1 MKINVR
7 LLLITFIIVVLIT
20 VTSTLI
26 FYSLAIT
33 YLKKQNSEL
42 LLKSANDFIFNI
54 QSELER
60 FEEEYTYLKLSASSS
75 AADIISVKEID
86 FKLNCVSDRIIRSQS
101 IFFDNEPLVKDYYKF
116 SDLINDYPNIIIRS
130 DKMDDS
136 TEVYY
141 GKILEQNY
149 LDDKSQKI
157 GAELALDVNFED
169 IFISNSFENDIY
181 YYRILQAIDELKFK
195 NNFDFTEYEMTKS
208 DFFAT
213 YYKPKLDFG
222 TTSNLAFLIFKISNE
237 RVQFKEAMLMFVGII
252 LTASVLL
259 TLIFVLL
266 FTAKLRRQINYLT
279 TGAQL
284 VASGVLDHRIKVISK
299 DEIGKLSEVF
309 NSMVSELEK
318 KDRETKEYSDFLSL
332 INKNP
337 GLSEI
342 TELSLEKI
350 IANTDITLGSFYIVE
365 NGKSKLIASKGIER
379 KLLTSDEGI
388 DYHKKIIKNKE
399 SLEFK
404 FDKNYPVIRTG
415 IVEMQ
420 IKYLFIMP
428 ILFNDEVIAIIELA
442 AQEIPRNNI
451 TNYIG
456 RINKELAV
464 GITNALSLEKLENF
478 VNQLRELNEE
488 YLLQNE
494 KIKSKNRE
502 LLELH
507 QQLKIKAA
515 ELEEQKNKAEELALV
530 KSQFL
535 ANMSHELRTPL
546 NSIIGLTELVASE
559 QLLSDKAKER
569 VTVVLRNGHKLLSLI
584 NNILEFSKID
594 AGRVEV
600 NDREFML
607 SDFINDIVSSIEPL
621 AEDKNLEFIVEE
633 IPGKDF
639 VLKTDKFKLEQIVT
653 NLLSNAVKFTNI
665 GYLRL
670 DISESINGG
679 LSFSV
684 TDTGMGIPEK
694 DKKII
699 FDAFRQSDETLARK
713 FGGTGLG
720 LSICSKYVNMLNGSL
735 NFESKEGKGSTFTVV
750 IPRIIEKELSLEIQ
764 ETKKPEIK
772 DERKSI
778 LVIDPLEENRNL
790 FKNYLAEKKYFMSY
804 YKDSNQVLQKL
815 NNENHKAVIINSE
828 VDGIGFLNLM
838 KKIKSTPDY
847 YKIPIIITS
856 FIPDQNIGYGLLVHD
871 IIFIPNRLSEVSKMI
886 TRLKLVNDKPV
897 IAVFDYEIN
906 ETDNDWVK
914 QVEIKNY
921 SDFYTFADDFDKSKP
936 ALIVMHLMKVKK
948 GIDIIANMN
957 ASKKM
962 RKIPIILL
970 IDENVS
976 SEFEEEFKSALKK
989 ITIERQHH
997 KFDVL
1002 KVLKDRLN
1010 IATSDRMRDKLLEP
1024 EQGAEIKIRT
1034 DVTELEEKEEQS
1046 ILLVDDDPDTLYT
1059 VGEIISEL
1067 GYKTIF
1073 ASNGNECLNQLKK
1086 QIPNLILL
1094 DIMMPV
1100 LDGFETIKRIKSIK
1114 EYENVPV
1121 VALTAYAMINESKII
1136 ERNGFAGLITKP
1148 IDRKELIERI
1158 KKFLNVEAI

>member
-26 FYSLAIT
+26 FYSIAIT
-33 YLKKQNSEL
+33 YLKKQNTEL

-54 QSELER
+54 QSEIAR
-60 FEEEYTYLKLSASSS
+60 FEEEYNYLKLSNDIATV
-75 AADIISVKEID
+75 DIITVKEID
-86 FKLNCVSDRIIRSQS
+86 FKLYCVDDQIILNKS
-101 IFFDNEPLVKDYYKF
+101 IIFENESLVKGYQKF

-130 DKMDDS
+130 DRMGDGA
-136 TEVYY
+136 EVYY

-149 LDDKSQKI
+149 LDEKAQKI
-157 GAELALDVNFED
+157 GAELALNVNFKD
-169 IFISNSFENDIY
+169 IFISNTFENDIY

-222 TTSNLAFLIFKISNE
+222 TTSNLAFLVFKISNE

-284 VASGVLDHRIKVISK
+284 VASGSLDHRIKVISK
-299 DEIGKLSEVF
+299 DEIGRLSEVF
-309 NSMVSELEK
+309 NLMVSELEK
-318 KDRETKEYSDFLSL
+318 KDHETREYSEFLSL

-337 GLSEI
+337 GLTEI

-350 IANTDITLGSFYIVE
+350 ISNTDISLGSFYIVE
-365 NGKSKLIASKGIER
+365 NGKSRLIASKGIER
-379 KLLTSDEGI
+379 RMLLSDEGI
-388 DYHKKIIKNKE
+388 DYHIKVIKNKE
-399 SLEFK
+399 ALEFK
-404 FDKNYPVIRTG
+404 FDKNFPVVRTG
-415 IVEMQ
+415 IADLQ
-420 IKYLFIMP
+420 IKYLLIMP

-442 AQEIPRNNI
+442 SQEIPRTNI
-451 TNYIG
+451 TNYIT

-488 YLLQNE
+488 YLKQNE
-494 KIKSKNRE
+494 RIKSKNRE

-507 QQLKIKAA
+507 QQLKIKAS
-515 ELEEQKNKAEELALV
+515 ELEEQKNRAEELALV

-559 QLLSDKAKER
+559 QLLSEKAKER
-569 VTVVLRNGHKLLSLI
+569 VAVVLRNGHKLLSLI

-594 AGRVEV
+594 SGRVEV
-600 NDREFML
+600 NTREFLL
-607 SDFINDIVSSIEPL
+607 SDFIGDIVSSIEPL
-621 AEDKNLEFIVEE
+621 TEEKNLEFLVEE

-639 VLKTDKFKLEQIVT
+639 VLKTDKFKLEQIMI
-653 NLLSNAVKFTNI
+653 NLLGNAVKFTNI
-665 GYLRL
+665 GYVRL

-684 TDTGMGIPEK
+684 TDTGMGISEN
-694 DKKII
+694 DKKFV
-699 FDAFRQSDETLARK
+699 FDAFRQSDETMARK

-735 NFESKEGKGSTFTVV
+735 TYESREGKGTTFMVV
-750 IPRIIEKELSLEIQ
+750 IPRIIEKEISMDITESIVNEQKEEI
-764 ETKKPEIK
+764 
-772 DERKSI
+772 KSI
-778 LVIDPLEENRNL
+778 LVIDPVEENRNL
-790 FKNYLAEKKYFMSY
+790 FKNYLTEKKYYLSY
-804 YKDSNQVLQKL
+804 CKDSNQGLQKL
-815 NNENHKAVIINSE
+815 NEVNPKAVIINSE
-828 VDGIGFLNLM
+828 VNEIGFLNLI
-838 KKIKSTPDY
+838 KKIKSFPEY
-847 YKIPIIITS
+847 NKIPVIITS
-856 FIPDQNIGYGLLVHD
+856 FIPEQNIGYGLLVHD
-871 IIFIPNRLSEVSKMI
+871 IIFTPSRLNEISKMI
-886 TRLKLVNDKPV
+886 SRLKLKNNRPV
-897 IAVFDYEIN
+897 VAVFDYEIN
-906 ETDNDWVK
+906 ETEYDWAK
-914 QVEIKNY
+914 QVEIKTF
-921 SDFYTFADDFDKSKP
+921 SDFYSFADDFEKSEP
-936 ALIVMHLMKVKK
+936 GLILIHLSEAKK
-948 GIDIIANMN
+948 GIEIIANMN

-962 RKIPIILL
+962 RKIPISLL
-970 IDENVS
+970 IDENFTN
-976 SEFEEEFKSALKK
+976 EFEIEFKNALKK
-989 ITIERQHH
+989 NTIERQHH

-1010 IATSDRMRDKLLEP
+1010 ITTSERLRDKLLEP
-1024 EQGAEIKIRT
+1024 ET
-1034 DVTELEEKEEQS
+1034 DTETAVKNDIPELNETDKQT
-1046 ILLVDDDPDTLYT
+1046 IMLVDDDPDTLYT

-1067 GYKTIF
+1067 GYNTLF

-1086 QIPNLILL
+1086 QIPDLVLL

-1100 LDGFETIKRIKSIK
+1100 MDGFETIKRIKSIK
-1114 EYENVPV
+1114 EYKNIPV

-1136 ERNGFAGLITKP
+1136 ERNGFTGLITKP
-1148 IDRKELIERI
+1148 IHRKELIERI
-1158 KKFLNVEAI
+1158 KKYLKVETI